1 MSFKRVLLVALSAA
15 LLGLAPGRAGAQADY
30 PNRPVRMVVPFAPG
44 GTTDV
49 IARILAKGLGDELG
63 QQFYI
68 ENRGGAGG
76 TLGADVVAKA
86 APDGYSLLLF
96 HVGMT
101 YGNALFKKLPY
112 DIAKDFKPI
121 SLTGVAPS
129 ALVVGRDFPAKTV
142 GELIA
147 LAKKSPGELNFGSA
161 GIGTSSHL
169 APELFALTADVK
181 LTHVPFRGGGPA
193 VMATIGGQV
202 QFMIET
208 AGTLMPQFQS
218 GTLRALAVTSER
230 RFADLPDVP
239 TMQEAGLPDYVYTT
253 WYGLWAPANTP
264 ADIIAKLNR
273 ATVKA
278 LASAEVKSA
287 LDKAGIE
294 PQSSSAAEFEAL
306 IHRDLERWTRV
317 IRNAGIAPQ

>member
-1 MSFKRVLLVALSAA
+1 MCFKRVLFAALSAA
-15 LLGLAPGRAGAQADY
+15 VFAFPSVRASAQADY
-30 PNRPVRMVVPFAPG
+30 PNRPVRVVVPFAPG

-76 TLGADVVAKA
+76 TLGADAVAKA
-86 APDGYSLLLF
+86 APDGYSLLLY
-96 HVGMT
+96 HVGMI

-112 DIAKDFKPI
+112 DIEKDFKPI

-142 GELIA
+142 AELIA
-147 LAKKSPGELNFGSA
+147 LAKKNPGALNFGSA

-181 LTHVPFRGGGPA
+181 VTHVPFRGGGPA
-193 VMATIGGQV
+193 LMATIGGQV

-208 AGTLMPQFQS
+208 TGTLMPQFQS

-230 RFADLPDVP
+230 RSADLPDVP
-239 TMQEAGLPDYVYTT
+239 TMREAGLTDYVYTT
-253 WYGLWAPANTP
+253 WYGLWAPAGTP
-264 ADIIAKLNR
+264 DEIVARLHKATAK
-273 ATVKA
+273 AFTKPDVKA
-278 LASAEVKSA
+278 A
-287 LDKAGIE
+287 LDKAGVE
-294 PQSSSAAEFEAL
+294 AQTSSPTEFSAL
-306 IHRDLERWTRV
+306 IHGELEKWTRV
-317 IRNAGIAPQ
+317 IRSVGIAPQ

>member
-1 MSFKRVLLVALSAA
+1 MSFKRVLFVVLSAA
-15 LLGLAPGRAGAQADY
+15 LLAGLPGRAGAQADY
-30 PNRPVRMVVPFAPG
+30 PNRPVRIVVPFAPG

-76 TLGADVVAKA
+76 TIGADAVAKA
-86 APDGYSLLLF
+86 APDGYSLLVF
-96 HVGMT
+96 HVGMI

-112 DIAKDFKPI
+112 DIEKDFKPI
-121 SLTGVAPS
+121 SLSGVAPS

-142 GELIA
+142 ADLIA
-147 LAKKSPGELNFGSA
+147 LAKKDPGALNFGSA

-169 APELFALTADVK
+169 APELFAVTADIK

-208 AGTLMPQFQS
+208 TGTLMPQFQS
-218 GTLRALAVTSER
+218 GTLRALAVTSESR
-230 RFADLPDVP
+230 SADLPDVP
-239 TMQEAGLPDYVYTT
+239 TMKEAGLPNYVYTT
-253 WYGLWAPANTP
+253 WYGLWAPAGTP
-264 ADIIAKLNR
+264 AGIIAKLNQ
-273 ATVKA
+273 ATNKA
-278 LASAEVKSA
+278 LAKADIKAA
-287 LDKAGIE
+287 LDKAGVE
-294 PQSSSAAEFEAL
+294 SQGSSVAEFEAL
-306 IHRDLERWTRV
+306 VHSDLDKWTRI
-317 IRNAGIAPQ
+317 IRGAGITPQ